1 MRVVKELF
9 KGIRSAFAVNIERC
23 IAVSGKCQRKKIAP
37 CSAETE
43 LFEETLNQFVNINYI
58 CIIAP
63 YIDSVISA
71 VNHVR
76 KVFLNEL
83 DNSWENGFNE
93 HIDHI
98 TRENLVKENVHDK
111 VINCDNAVTVSVGD
125 ILSLSET
132 EEVNKLRRGAEAVN
146 GVYNLLNGFVI
157 DINIVV
163 VLVFVSCNIVGR
175 CFAFCVVCFSVVII
189 GCLLIVC
196 ENSFSELVDFLTN
209 LVKHEEFDNSLFLF
223 AL

>member
-1 MRVVKELF
+1 MRVVKEIF
-9 KGIRSAFAVNIERC
+9 KGSRSFLAVNIERYF
-23 IAVSGKCQRKKIAP
+23 AVSGKRLRKKLAP
-37 CSAETE
+37 CSVETV
-43 LFEETLNQFVNINYI
+43 LFKETLNQIVNVNFI
-58 CIIAP
+58 CIIALCS
-63 YIDSVISA
+63 DSVIGA
-71 VNHVR
+71 VNHFR

-83 DNSWENGFNE
+83 DNGWENGFNE

-98 TRENLVKENVHDK
+98 ARENLVKENVHDK
-111 VINCDNAVTVSVGD
+111 VINRDNAVTVSVGD
-125 ILSLSET
+125 ILALSET

-157 DINIVV
+157 DINVIG

-175 CFAFCVVCFSVVII
+175 CFAFCIVCFSVVII

-196 ENSFSELVDFLTN
+196 ENSFPELVDFLTN
-209 LVKHEEFDNSLFLF
+209 LVKHEEFDNSLFLY